1 MYKPSV
7 FVTRPLPGAA
17 LDLLKTRCEVEMNH
31 ENRTLSKEE
40 LLAKMQGRD
49 AVLVVS
55 TPIDE
60 EIFQAVKAHCKI
72 FANYGVG
79 YNHIDVD
86 AATKHGI
93 WVSNTPNAVT
103 DATADLTW
111 TLLLSTARRVVECD
125 AFVRSGKKDW
135 SVTNLIG
142 SQVSGKTLGIIGG
155 GRIGT
160 AVAERAKGFKM
171 NILYTDV
178 QPNSSFEAATGGKY
192 VNKATLLKE
201 ADFISLHVPLLPSTR
216 HFISTNDFN
225 AMKKTA
231 ILINA
236 ARGPIVDEQALVQA
250 LQTGSIAGA
259 GLDVF
264 EQEPHLEL
272 GLDKLL
278 NVVLTP
284 HIGTSTMD
292 TRIEMGIA
300 CAQNIFA
307 ALDGQLPPTCLNPGA
322 KLN

>member
-1 MYKPSV
+1 MNKPRV
-7 FVTRPLPGAA
+7 FVTRPLPLAA
-17 LDLLKTRCEVEMNH
+17 LELLKERCEVEMNQ

-40 LLAKMQGRD
+40 LVAKLQGRD

-60 EIFQAVKAHCKI
+60 AIFQAVKTHCKI

-79 YNHIDVD
+79 YNHIDVA

-93 WVSNTPNAVT
+93 FVSNTPDAVT

-111 TLLLSTARRVVECD
+111 GLLLATARRIVECD
-125 AFVRSGKKDW
+125 AFVRSGQQGW
-135 SVTNLIG
+135 SIMNMIG
-142 SQVSGKTLGIIGG
+142 TQVSGKTIGIIGG

-171 NILYTDV
+171 NIIYTDV
-178 QPNSSFEAATGGKY
+178 QPNRAFEATTGGKY
-192 VNKATLLKE
+192 VDKATLLKA
-201 ADFISLHVPLLPSTR
+201 ADFISLHIPLLSSTR
-216 HFISTNDFN
+216 HFISTSDFA

-236 ARGPIVDEQALVQA
+236 SRGPIVDEKALVQA
-250 LQTGSIAGA
+250 LQNGLIRGA

-264 EQEPHLEL
+264 EQEPNLEL
-272 GLDKLL
+272 GLAKLP

-292 TRIEMGIA
+292 TRIEMGKS

-307 ALDGQLPPTCLNPGA
+307 VLDGQIPKNCLNPGA
-322 KLN
+322 KID